1 MSARRR
7 WGGARASARREQHV
21 GAVLHTYS
29 RDPRAHDAA
38 AFSQKPSPSHAG
50 RERRVSQVPAPA
62 SAGAD
67 GSYPTAAFTTHLME
81 GAAAFRRGPTAQKP
95 SARRCGRAPFASG
108 TRRWRRFV
116 RPTQRV
122 GGVLYTYFA
131 AAVRGGLIAQKPSA
145 SPRPFLP
152 LSRASAPA
160 RRATA
165 PRAPRRHVSIPV
177 QGIAPLLGGLVLTE
191 AVAVAAVANAAFS
204 RRPRWHRE
212 RIIR

>member
-1 MSARRR
+1 MAPT
-7 WGGARASARREQHV
+7 RAHAASEHV

-81 GAAAFRRGPTAQKP
+81 GAAAFRRCPTAQKP
-95 SARRCGRAPFASG
+95 SARRRGRAPRASG
-108 TRRWRRFV
+108 ARRRRRFV

-122 GGVLYTYFA
+122 GGVLHTYFA
-131 AAVRGGLIAQKPSA
+131 AAVRGDPIAQKPSP
-145 SPRPFLP
+145 SPR
-152 LSRASAPA
+152 SRTPRFPGVRAGIGKELYVKNHSADF
-160 RRATA
+160 
-165 PRAPRRHVSIPV
+165 IPDLEP
-177 QGIAPLLGGLVLTE
+177 GT
-191 AVAVAAVANAAFS
+191 
-204 RRPRWHRE
+204 
-212 RIIR
+212 